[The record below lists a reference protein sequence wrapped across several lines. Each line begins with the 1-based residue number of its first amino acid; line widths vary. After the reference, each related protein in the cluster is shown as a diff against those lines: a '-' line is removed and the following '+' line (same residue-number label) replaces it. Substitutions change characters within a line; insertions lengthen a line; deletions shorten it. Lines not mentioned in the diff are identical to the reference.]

1 MLSIVLLS
9 TPPDVSWFSLI
20 SDSQNK
26 KSPLKKKTKQNCLWF
41 AWPVKKLFSIIII
54 TSRCG
59 VPTLQSRCFCYFF
72 NFRVRI
78 SRSDFSPFFII
89 LNVYHFRA
97 YLFFSGRAWTC
108 YLQPV
113 PCTLYSSN
121 LFLFYFTFS
130 LRFNFNLR
138 FKKFSFL
145 TDIYQL
151 FLR

>member
-26 KSPLKKKTKQNCLWF
+26 KSPLKKQKKTKQNCLWF

-89 LNVYHFRA
+89 LNVYILELICSSVDVHGHVIFNPFRVHYIA
-97 YLFFSGRAWTC
+97 QTYFYFIL
-108 YLQPV
+108 
-113 PCTLYSSN
+113 
-121 LFLFYFTFS
+121 LFLFVSTLICDSRS
-130 LRFNFNLR
+130 LVF
-138 FKKFSFL
+138 
-145 TDIYQL
+145 
-151 FLR
+151 